1 MVLNISVQETPY
13 SNYPKK
19 FNQNYNEKSLEE
31 WFDAISNYINI
42 KKRINNIEQY
52 NLSQNI
58 EEYLLIFN
66 ISLLESIFLRKE
78 DNKEEIF
85 VKRLA
90 VFTSLSKKE
99 NFLVNKSLFKKLY
112 KFRSMAVHGNISFN
126 KDQLLEIKKFLNV
139 KLVKLISSIDFFL
152 LNIIEHM
159 ENTKRKKW
167 LDELDL
173 IASKFEL
180 DKNVDEEEF
189 NELLLQFNKKN

>member
-1 MVLNISVQETPY
+1 
-13 SNYPKK
+13 
-19 FNQNYNEKSLEE
+19 
-31 WFDAISNYINI
+31 
-42 KKRINNIEQY
+42 
-52 NLSQNI
+52 
-58 EEYLLIFN
+58 
-66 ISLLESIFLRKE
+66 
-78 DNKEEIF
+78 
-85 VKRLA
+85 
-90 VFTSLSKKE
+90 
-99 NFLVNKSLFKKLY
+99 
-112 KFRSMAVHGNISFN
+112 MAVHGNISFN